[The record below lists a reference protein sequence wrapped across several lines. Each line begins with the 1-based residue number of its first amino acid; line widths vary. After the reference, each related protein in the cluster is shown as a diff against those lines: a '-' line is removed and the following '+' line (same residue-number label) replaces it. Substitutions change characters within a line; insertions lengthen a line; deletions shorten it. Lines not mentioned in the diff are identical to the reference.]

1 MLNITNNSIYICS
14 NNAQVEFAKIYLS
27 YYSSR
32 VSYGVAVTDV
42 GLINKT
48 NSLAV
53 DVDATNAAV
62 KNMLISYEAI
72 AAAEAVK
79 LKTMN
84 TSLIISDVSALPCL
98 IAEKVGVK
106 LVEIGNF
113 TWTDQYISIGADVDI
128 INKFKQIYSKCDSF
142 IAYDLSLPFAGACQ
156 DNVFKSNYIVS
167 RPIFSQR
174 VNEIKQQFTKKY
186 TEKTGMK
193 NPSFLYLSLG
203 KSAQLPTVTISNF
216 SGVVFYTQGI
226 DFDIKIYP
234 DILFVR
240 LPNEVRDSQSYV
252 AASDLVIAKAGWST
266 AAEGLVAHSKM
277 LLIERPLVDDD
288 TNTINQLKLRKLAYS
303 LSVQEVVNLDYEKM
317 LATADKYIDK
327 NKLNKI
333 KNDTSIVCK
342 HILSNL

>member
-1 MLNITNNSIYICS
+1 MIKNNIAFYISSHGFGHLTRSLALIEEMLNITNNSIYICS

-42 GLINKT
+42 GLLNKT

-79 LKTMN
+79 LKTM
-84 TSLIISDVSALPCL
+84 TPSLLIWGVYALPCW

-156 DNVFKSNYIVS
+156 DNVFKIGRASC
-167 RPIFSQR
+167 RER
-174 VNEIKQQFTKKY
+174 V
-186 TEKTGMK
+186 
-193 NPSFLYLSLG
+193 
-203 KSAQLPTVTISNF
+203 
-216 SGVVFYTQGI
+216 
-226 DFDIKIYP
+226 
-234 DILFVR
+234 
-240 LPNEVRDSQSYV
+240 
-252 AASDLVIAKAGWST
+252 
-266 AAEGLVAHSKM
+266 
-277 LLIERPLVDDD
+277 
-288 TNTINQLKLRKLAYS
+288 
-303 LSVQEVVNLDYEKM
+303 
-317 LATADKYIDK
+317 
-327 NKLNKI
+327 
-333 KNDTSIVCK
+333 
-342 HILSNL
+342 